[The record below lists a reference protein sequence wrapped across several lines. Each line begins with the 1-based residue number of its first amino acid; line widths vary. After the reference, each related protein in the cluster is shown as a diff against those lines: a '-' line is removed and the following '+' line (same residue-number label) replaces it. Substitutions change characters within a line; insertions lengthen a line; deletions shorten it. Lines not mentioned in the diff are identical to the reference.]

1 VSVSWGDVVGQSA
14 AVAALR
20 AALAAAEVGHAWL
33 FVGPEGV
40 GSDALARNLAA
51 ALNCETIGP
60 GAGSPDDGGAA
71 DEGCGQCGTCRRI
84 ASGSHLSSRTFE
96 PVGAWHRVEDVRGT
110 WIPEATRTLPEGRR
124 RVLRVARAD
133 RMNEATQNAFLKML
147 EEPPLATIW
156 VLDARDTALLLD
168 TVVSRCRRVD
178 LVPWRHEDLVT
189 AAEHLGFEGGDAD
202 ALAAAALG
210 SPDRLRRLADE
221 PGAHDRHLD
230 VVGRLVAEGPGAVV
244 AMSREIVAWGRER
257 ARQLEN
263 ELAGRLDEAALAFGV
278 DGPKGTWP
286 PGVKKQ
292 IEDAIKREVRHEP
305 VRCLHQFCDDLAS
318 WLRDLLVAGSATEL
332 VNRDRADQVAADVV
346 ALPRSAIVTGL
357 AAVEECRE
365 AIDRNGQPQL
375 HVERLLMSLA
385 LPIWAEARR
394 HAA

>member
-1 VSVSWGDVVGQSA
+1 MSVSWDDVIGQAA

-20 AALAAAEVGHAWL
+20 SALAAGEVGHAWL

-51 ALNCETIGP
+51 ALNCETLAASEGR
-60 GAGSPDDGGAA
+60 GSA
-71 DEGCGQCGTCRRI
+71 DEGCGECATCRRI
-84 ASGSHLSSRTFE
+84 ASGSHLASRSFE
-96 PVGAWHRVEDVRGT
+96 PVGAWHRVSDVRGS

-124 RVLRVARAD
+124 RVLRIARAD

-147 EEPPLATIW
+147 EEPPPATIW
-156 VLDARDTALLLD
+156 ILDARDTALLLD

-178 LVPWRHEDLVT
+178 LVPWRHADLVA
-189 AAEHLGFEGGDAD
+189 AAEALGFEDPD
-202 ALAAAALG
+202 TDVLAAAALG
-210 SPDRLRRLADE
+210 SPDRLRRLGDE
-221 PGAHDRHLD
+221 PGARDRHLD

-244 AMSREIVAWGRER
+244 PLSREIVAWGRQR
-257 ARQLEN
+257 AKRLED
-263 ELAGRLDEAALAFGV
+263 ELAGRLDEAAAAFGV
-278 DGPKGTWP
+278 DGPKGKWP

-305 VRCLHQFCDDLAS
+305 VVCLHQFCDDLAS
-318 WLRDLLVAGSATEL
+318 WLRDLLVVGSATAL
-332 VNRDRADQVAADVV
+332 VNRDRAEQLAADTGALPLPAVV
-346 ALPRSAIVTGL
+346 AGL

-385 LPIWAEARR
+385 LPIWAESRR
-394 HAA
+394 QAA